1 METVFYR
8 KRFVMT
14 IALMAATVIA
24 GKAQDGFVVSGKMSG
39 VPDGTLYL
47 LTESPQTDTLAT
59 TELTNGTF
67 MLTGKVDAPVAACL
81 STDGESLRIPLIL
94 ENAHFML
101 NVTERGALI
110 QGGKQQELFARYNQ
124 IGQAFA
130 AEQAEAQVAMR
141 QPGANTQ
148 ALQERINKAYE
159 VSLARTMELI
169 KANPDEYATAYV
181 ISLGILNDTE
191 EELRTK
197 YDLLGENAKNSIP
210 GKQIAAAIGQYAKL
224 EVGQAAPDF
233 TARKL
238 NGDTFSL
245 YDIPAKIKL
254 LVFWVSWDT
263 ASRQLNPALIAIYQ
277 QFRPKGLDIVS
288 VSLDDNRG
296 DWEQAV
302 SIDGL
307 FWTNGSD
314 LKGRN
319 SDLAKLYMVTSVPY
333 TILIDNE
340 NKIVAKGLLGN
351 ELRKAISDLAKQ
363 NRKNKDMRD

>member
-1 METVFYR
+1 M
-8 KRFVMT
+8 
-14 IALMAATVIA
+14 
-24 GKAQDGFVVSGKMSG
+24 
-39 VPDGTLYL
+39 
-47 LTESPQTDTLAT
+47 
-59 TELTNGTF
+59 
-67 MLTGKVDAPVAACL
+67 
-81 STDGESLRIPLIL
+81 
-94 ENAHFML
+94 
-101 NVTERGALI
+101 
-110 QGGKQQELFARYNQ
+110 
-124 IGQAFA
+124 
-130 AEQAEAQVAMR
+130 
-141 QPGANTQ
+141 
-148 ALQERINKAYE
+148 
-159 VSLARTMELI
+159 
-169 KANPDEYATAYV
+169 
-181 ISLGILNDTE
+181 
-191 EELRTK
+191 
-197 YDLLGENAKNSIP
+197 GENAKNSIP

-245 YDIPAKIKL
+245 YDVPAKIKL
-254 LVFWVSWDT
+254 LVFWASWDT

-307 FWTNGSD
+307 FWTNGSG